1 VYGSYRPTNSSQS
14 GSHISRS
21 FGGTKGG
28 IKSPFKDMQ
37 LSIKKKES
45 SGREP
50 FNAKDLR
57 KILAKETFLN
67 NSS

>member
-1 VYGSYRPTNSSQS
+1 VYDFYTPTNSSQS

-21 FGGTKGG
+21 FGG

>member
-1 VYGSYRPTNSSQS
+1 VYGFYRPTNSSQS

-21 FGGTKGG
+21 FGGTKGD

-67 NSS
+67 NTS

>member
-1 VYGSYRPTNSSQS
+1 LLDKFISSGVYGIYRPTNSSQS

-21 FGGTKGG
+21 FGG

-50 FNAKDLR
+50 FNAKDL
-57 KILAKETFLN
+57 
-67 NSS
+67 

>member
-1 VYGSYRPTNSSQS
+1 
-14 GSHISRS
+14 
-21 FGGTKGG
+21 
-28 IKSPFKDMQ
+28 MQ

-57 KILAKETFLN
+57 RILAKETFLN
-67 NSS
+67 NPKQLFIVSLAVILFN

>member
-1 VYGSYRPTNSSQS
+1 VYGFYRPTNSSQS

-50 FNAKDLR
+50 FNAKDL
-57 KILAKETFLN
+57 
-67 NSS
+67 